1 MDVLLNDDENLIVDS
16 AREFLQGE
24 CSTALVRA
32 METDPLGY
40 PKDLWEKVAELGWQG
55 MCLPEEVGGSNM
67 PLVYLGLVLREAGR
81 ALAPLPLHSTAVAS
95 LTIARDGSGA
105 QQQKYLP
112 DVVSGKSV
120 MTWAFT
126 ERDPRFIP
134 EAVQMSA
141 RAQDDHFVLQ
151 GTKLFVDA
159 FPAADHCLVVARTSA
174 GSKGAEGLTLFIVDA
189 RSAGIS
195 HTALITLA
203 KDKQSE
209 VSFKDVRV
217 PQANVIGPV
226 GEAWPI
232 VERMLDRGTALL
244 CAQMVGAARKDTEMA
259 IEYAKFRQAF
269 GQPIGA
275 FQSVQHT
282 CADMQ
287 IWVDGGELLTF
298 EALWRLDQGLPASV
312 EVSQAK
318 AFCNEKCEAAVRNSQ
333 SIHGG
338 IGFMMEFDLQL
349 WFRRVS
355 AWTMRMGT
363 AFEHRARIARAL
375 IDMPGQVVLGQ
386 PVPVVPED
394 GVVQDS
400 SAPASTARTAATATA

>member
-1 MDVLLNDDENLIVDS
+1 MDVLLNDDESLIVDS
-16 AREFLQGE
+16 AREFLAGE
-24 CSTALVRA
+24 CPTTLVRA

-40 PKDLWEKVAELGWQG
+40 SRDLWGKVAELGWQG
-55 MCLPEEVGGSNM
+55 MCLPEQAGGSNM

-95 LTIARDGSGA
+95 LTIARDGSEA
-105 QQQKYLP
+105 QQEKYLP
-112 DVVSGKSV
+112 DVVAGKSV
-120 MTWAFT
+120 LTWAFT

-141 RAQDDHFVLQ
+141 RAQDDHFVLD
-151 GTKLFVDA
+151 GVKLFVDG
-159 FPAADHCLVVARTSA
+159 FPAADHCLVVARTTP
-174 GSKGAEGLTLFIVDA
+174 GSKGAQGLTLFIVDA
-189 RSAGIS
+189 RSKGIS
-195 HTALITLA
+195 HTPLITLA
-203 KDKQSE
+203 KDKQCQ
-209 VSFKDVRV
+209 VDFKGVQV
-217 PQANVIGPV
+217 PKANVIGRV

-244 CAQMVGAARKDTEMA
+244 CAQMVGATRKDIEMA
-259 IEYAKFRQAF
+259 IEYAKFREAF

-275 FQSVQHT
+275 FQSVQHM

-298 EALWRLDQGLPASV
+298 EALWKMDQGLPASV

-318 AFCNEKCEAAVRNSQ
+318 AFCNEKCEAAIRNSQ

-363 AFEHRARIARAL
+363 AFEHRARIAHAL
-375 IDMPGQVVLGQ
+375 IDIPGVVVLGR

-394 GVVQDS
+394 DA
-400 SAPASTARTAATATA
+400 APVSTARPAATVPA

>member
-1 MDVLLNDDENLIVDS
+1 MDVLLNEDESLIVDS
-16 AREFLQGE
+16 AREFLNGE
-24 CSTALVRA
+24 CPTSLVRA
-32 METDPLGY
+32 MEADALGY
-40 PKDLWEKVAELGWQG
+40 SKELWAKVAELGWQG
-55 MCLPEEVGGSNM
+55 MCMPEKAGGSDM
-67 PLVYLGLVLREAGR
+67 PLVYLGLVLREVGR
-81 ALAPLPLHSTAVAS
+81 AIAPLPLHCTAVAS
-95 LTIARDGSGA
+95 LAIARDGSAA
-105 QQQKYLP
+105 QQEKYLP
-112 DVVSGKSV
+112 DVVTGNSV
-120 MTWAFT
+120 LTWAFT

-134 EAVQMSA
+134 EAVQMTA
-141 RAQDDHFVLQ
+141 RAQGDNFVLD
-151 GTKLFVDA
+151 GVKLFVDN
-159 FPAADHCLVVARTSA
+159 FPAADHCLVVARTTP
-174 GSKGAEGLTLFIVDA
+174 GSKGAQGLTLFVVDA
-189 RSAGIS
+189 RAKGIS

-209 VSFKDVRV
+209 VTFKAVQV
-217 PQANVIGPV
+217 PKANVIGAV
-226 GEAWPI
+226 GEAWLI

-244 CAQMVGAARKDTEMA
+244 CAQMVGAARKDIEMA
-259 IEYAKFRQAF
+259 IEYAKFRTAF
-269 GQPIGA
+269 GQPIGS

-298 EALWRLDQGLPASV
+298 EALWKMDQGLPAAV

-363 AFEHRARIARAL
+363 SFEHRARIAHAL
-375 IDMPGQVVLGQ
+375 IDIPGEVVLGR
-386 PVPVVPED
+386 PLPVVTAD
-394 GVVQDS
+394 GAAVS
-400 SAPASTARTAATATA
+400 TTARPAAAVTA

>member
-1 MDVLLNDDENLIVDS
+1 MDVLLNDDETMIVDS
-16 AREFLQGE
+16 AREFLDGE
-24 CSTALVRA
+24 CPTSLVRA
-32 METDPLGY
+32 MENDPLGY
-40 PKDLWEKVAELGWQG
+40 PKDLWQKVAELGWQG
-55 MCLPEEVGGSNM
+55 MCLPEKVGGSDM

-81 ALAPLPLHSTAVAS
+81 ALAPLPLHSTAVAA
-95 LTIARDGSGA
+95 LTIARDGSDA
-105 QQQKYLP
+105 QQEKYLP

-120 MTWAFT
+120 LTWAFT
-126 ERDPRFIP
+126 EKNPRFVP
-134 EAVQMSA
+134 EAVQMTA
-141 RAQDDHFVLQ
+141 KAQGDQFVLE
-151 GTKLFVDA
+151 GTKLFVDN
-159 FPAADHCLVVARTSA
+159 FPAADHCLVVARTSP
-174 GSKGAEGLTLFIVDA
+174 GSKGAQGLTLFIVDA
-189 RSAGIS
+189 HSKGIS
-195 HTALITLA
+195 QTPLITLA

-209 VSFKDVRV
+209 VTFKGVSV
-217 PQANVIGPV
+217 PKANVIGAV

-244 CAQMVGAARKDTEMA
+244 CAQMIGAARKDIEMA
-259 IEYAKFRQAF
+259 IEYAKFREAF

-298 EALWRLDQGLPASV
+298 EALWKMDQGLPASV

-333 SIHGG
+333 AIHGG

-363 AFEHRARIARAL
+363 AFEHRARIAHAL
-375 IDMPGQVVLGQ
+375 IDIPGEVILGRQ
-386 PVPVVPED
+386 VPVVPEE
-394 GVVQDS
+394 GAEPVS
-400 SAPASTARTAATATA
+400 TTRPAAAVTA

>member
-16 AREFLQGE
+16 AREFLAGE
-24 CSTALVRA
+24 CPTTLVRA

-40 PKDLWEKVAELGWQG
+40 SKELWAKVAELGWQG
-55 MCLPEEVGGSNM
+55 MCLPEKVGGSNM

-81 ALAPLPLHSTAVAS
+81 ALAPLPLHSTAVAA
-95 LTIARDGSGA
+95 LAIARDGSAA
-105 QQQKYLP
+105 QQEKYLP
-112 DVVSGKSV
+112 DVVAGKSV
-120 MTWAFT
+120 LTWAFT
-126 ERDPRFIP
+126 ERDPRFIA

-141 RAQDDHFVLQ
+141 RAQDDHFALDGV
-151 GTKLFVDA
+151 KLFVDN
-159 FPAADHCLVVARTSA
+159 FPAADHCLVVARTTP
-174 GSKGAEGLTLFIVDA
+174 GSTGAQGLTLFIVDA
-189 RSAGIS
+189 RAKGIS
-195 HTALITLA
+195 QTPLITLA
-203 KDKQSE
+203 KDQQSE
-209 VSFKDVRV
+209 VTFKDVRV
-217 PQANVIGPV
+217 PKANVIGPI
-226 GEAWPI
+226 GEAWPV

-244 CAQMVGAARKDTEMA
+244 CAQMVGAARKDIEMA
-259 IEYAKFRQAF
+259 IEYAKFRTAF

-275 FQSVQHT
+275 FQSVQHM

-298 EALWRLDQGLPASV
+298 EALWKMDQGLPASV

-363 AFEHRARIARAL
+363 SFEHRARIAHAL
-375 IDMPGQVVLGQ
+375 IDIPGEVVLGR
-386 PVPVVPED
+386 PMPVVAA
-394 GVVQDS
+394 DS
-400 SAPASTARTAATATA
+400 AAPVSTARPAAAIPA

>member
-16 AREFLQGE
+16 AREFLTGE
-24 CSTALVRA
+24 CPTSLVRA
-32 METDPLGY
+32 METDALGY
-40 PKDLWEKVAELGWQG
+40 SRELWAKVAELGWQG
-55 MCLPEEVGGSNM
+55 MCMPEKVGGSDM
-67 PLVYLGLVLREAGR
+67 PLVYLGLVLREVGR
-81 ALAPLPLHSTAVAS
+81 AIAPLPLHCTAVAS
-95 LTIARDGSGA
+95 LAIARDGSAA
-105 QQQKYLP
+105 QQEKYLP
-112 DVVSGKSV
+112 DVVAGKSV

-141 RAQDDHFVLQ
+141 KAQGDDFVLD
-151 GTKLFVDA
+151 GVKLFVDN
-159 FPAADHCLVVARTSA
+159 FPGADHCLVVARTTA
-174 GSKGAEGLTLFIVDA
+174 GSKGAQGLTLFIVDA
-189 RSAGIS
+189 RAKGIS
-195 HTALITLA
+195 QVPLITLA

-209 VSFKDVRV
+209 VTFKAVQV
-217 PQANVIGPV
+217 PKANVIGAV

-244 CAQMVGAARKDTEMA
+244 CAQMVGASRKDIEMA
-259 IEYAKFRQAF
+259 IEYAKFRTAF
-269 GQPIGA
+269 GQPIGS

-298 EALWRLDQGLPASV
+298 EALWKIDQGLPASV

-318 AFCNEKCEAAVRNSQ
+318 AFCNEKCEAAIRNSQ
-333 SIHGG
+333 AIHGG

-363 AFEHRARIARAL
+363 SFEHRARIAHAL
-375 IDMPGQVVLGQ
+375 IDVPGEVVLGRPM
-386 PVPVVPED
+386 PVAAADGAAPV
-394 GVVQDS
+394 
-400 SAPASTARTAATATA
+400 STARPAAAVTA

>member
-1 MDVLLNDDENLIVDS
+1 MDVLLNDEETLVVDS
-16 AREFLQGE
+16 AREFLNGE
-24 CSTALVRA
+24 CPTSLVRA
-32 METDPLGY
+32 MEIDPIGY
-40 PKDLWEKVAELGWQG
+40 PKELWEKVAELGWQG
-55 MCLPEEVGGSNM
+55 MCLPEGVGGSDM

-95 LTIARDGSGA
+95 LTIARDGTQA

-120 MTWAFT
+120 LTWSFI
-126 ERDPRFIP
+126 ERDPRYVP
-134 EAVQMSA
+134 AAVQMSA
-141 RAQDDHFVLQ
+141 RAQDDQFVLE
-151 GTKLFVDA
+151 GTKLFVDN
-159 FPAADHCLVVARTSA
+159 FPAADHCLVVARTTP
-174 GSKGAEGLTLFIVDA
+174 GSKGAEGLTLFVVDA
-189 RSAGIS
+189 RSKGIS
-195 HTALITLA
+195 HTPLITLA

-209 VSFKDVRV
+209 VSFSDVRV
-217 PQANVIGPV
+217 PKANVIGTV
-226 GEAWPI
+226 GGAWPI

-244 CAQMVGAARKDTEMA
+244 CAQIVGASRKDIEMA
-259 IEYAKFRQAF
+259 IEYAKFREAF

-287 IWVDGGELLTF
+287 IWVDGAELLTF
-298 EALWRLDQGLPASV
+298 EALWKIDQGLPASV

-363 AFEHRARIARAL
+363 AFEHRARIAHAL
-375 IDMPGQVVLGQ
+375 IDVPGEVVLGQ
-386 PVPVVPED
+386 PVPVVPEA
-394 GVVQDS
+394 GAVPVLNAR
-400 SAPASTARTAATATA
+400 APATATA

>member
-1 MDVLLNDDENLIVDS
+1 MDVLLNDDESLIVNS
-16 AREFLQGE
+16 AREFLDGE
-24 CSTALVRA
+24 CPTKLVRA
-32 METDPLGY
+32 METDPIGY
-40 PKDLWEKVAELGWQG
+40 PRELWEKTAELGWQG
-55 MCLPEEVGGSNM
+55 MCLPERIGGSNM

-95 LTIARDGSGA
+95 LTIARDGSEA
-105 QQQKYLP
+105 QQREYLP

-120 MTWAFT
+120 LTWAFT

-134 EAVQMSA
+134 EAVQMNA
-141 RAQDDHFVLQ
+141 RAQGEFFVLE
-151 GTKLFVDA
+151 GTKLFVDN
-159 FPAADHCLVVARTSA
+159 FPAADHCLVVARTTP

-189 RSAGIS
+189 RSKGIS
-195 HTALITLA
+195 HTPLITLA

-209 VSFKDVRV
+209 VIFKDVRV
-217 PQANVIGPV
+217 PKANVIGPA
-226 GEAWPI
+226 GGAWPI

-244 CAQMVGAARKDTEMA
+244 CAQMLGATRKDIEMA
-259 IEYAKFRQAF
+259 IEYAKFREAF

-275 FQSVQHT
+275 FQSVQHM

-287 IWVDGGELLTF
+287 MWVDGGELLTF
-298 EALWRLDQGLPASV
+298 EALWKMDQGLPASV

-363 AFEHRARIARAL
+363 AFEHRARIAHAL
-375 IDMPGQVVLGQ
+375 IDVPGEVILGR

-394 GVVQDS
+394 NAPVS
-400 SAPASTARTAATATA
+400 SARPAAAVTA

>member
-1 MDVLLNDDENLIVDS
+1 MDVLLNDDESLIVDS
-16 AREFLQGE
+16 AREFLTGE
-24 CSTALVRA
+24 CPTSLVRA
-32 METDPLGY
+32 MEIDPLGY
-40 PKDLWEKVAELGWQG
+40 SKELWAKVAELGWQG
-55 MCLPEEVGGSNM
+55 MCLPEKAGGSNM

-95 LTIARDGSGA
+95 LAIARDGSEA
-105 QQQKYLP
+105 QQEKYLP
-112 DVVSGKSV
+112 DVVAGKSV
-120 MTWAFT
+120 LTWAFT

-141 RAQDDHFVLQ
+141 RAQDDHFVLD
-151 GTKLFVDA
+151 GVKLFVDN
-159 FPAADHCLVVARTSA
+159 FPAADHCLVVARTTP
-174 GSKGAEGLTLFIVDA
+174 GSKGAQGLTLFIVDA
-189 RSAGIS
+189 RSRGIS
-195 HTALITLA
+195 QIPLITLA

-217 PQANVIGPV
+217 PKANVIGSV
-226 GEAWPI
+226 GAAWPS

-244 CAQMVGAARKDTEMA
+244 CAQMVGAARKDIEMA
-259 IEYAKFRQAF
+259 IEYAKFRTAF
-269 GQPIGA
+269 GQPIGS

-298 EALWRLDQGLPASV
+298 EALWKIDQGLPASV

-318 AFCNEKCEAAVRNSQ
+318 AFCNEKCEAAIRNSQ

-363 AFEHRARIARAL
+363 SFEHRARIAHAL
-375 IDMPGQVVLGQ
+375 IDIPGVVILGR
-386 PVPVVPED
+386 PVPVVP
-394 GVVQDS
+394 QDDA
-400 SAPASTARTAATATA
+400 APVSTARPAVAVPA

>member
-1 MDVLLNDDENLIVDS
+1 MDVLMNDDERLIAES
-16 AREFLQGE
+16 AREFLDGE
-24 CSTALVRA
+24 CPTKLVRA
-32 METDPLGY
+32 TEADPVGY
-40 PKDLWEKVAELGWQG
+40 SKELWAKVAELGWQG
-55 MCLPEEVGGSNM
+55 MCLPEKVGGSNM

-81 ALAPLPLHSTAVAS
+81 ALAPLPLHSTAVAA
-95 LTIARDGSGA
+95 LAIARDGSEA

-120 MTWAFT
+120 LTWAFT

-141 RAQDDHFVLQ
+141 RAQGENFVLD
-151 GTKLFVDA
+151 GMKLFVDS
-159 FPAADHCLVVARTSA
+159 FLAADHCLVVARTTP
-174 GSKGAEGLTLFIVDA
+174 GSRGADGLTLFIVDA
-189 RSAGIS
+189 RSKGIN
-195 HTALITLA
+195 HTPLITLA
-203 KDKQSE
+203 KDNQCQ
-209 VSFKDVRV
+209 VDFKGVQV
-217 PQANVIGPV
+217 PKAQVIGRV
-226 GEAWPI
+226 GEAWPV

-244 CAQMVGAARKDTEMA
+244 CAQMLGATRKDVEMA
-259 IEYAKFRQAF
+259 IEYAKFREAF

-275 FQSVQHT
+275 FQSVQHM

-298 EALWRLDQGLPASV
+298 EALWKMDQGLPASV

-318 AFCNEKCEAAVRNSQ
+318 AFCNEKCEAAIRNSQ

-355 AWTMRMGT
+355 AWTMRLGT
-363 AFEHRARIARAL
+363 TYEHRARIARAL
-375 IDMPGQVVLGQ
+375 IDMPGEVVLGR
-386 PVPVVPED
+386 PVPVVPEE
-394 GVVQDS
+394 GA
-400 SAPASTARTAATATA
+400 APVSPARPLAAVTA

>member
-16 AREFLQGE
+16 AREFLTGE
-24 CSTALVRA
+24 CPTKLVRE
-32 METDPLGY
+32 MEADALGY
-40 PKDLWEKVAELGWQG
+40 SRELWAKVAELGWQG
-55 MCLPEEVGGSNM
+55 MCMPEKVGGSDM

-81 ALAPLPLHSTAVAS
+81 ALAPIPLHSTAVAS
-95 LTIARDGSGA
+95 LAIARDGSAA
-105 QQQKYLP
+105 QQEKYLP
-112 DVVSGKSV
+112 DVVAGKSV

-141 RAQDDHFVLQ
+141 KEQGDNFVLD
-151 GTKLFVDA
+151 GVKLFVDN
-159 FPAADHCLVVARTSA
+159 FPGADHCLVAARTTA
-174 GSKGAEGLTLFIVDA
+174 GSKGAQGLTLFIVDA
-189 RSAGIS
+189 RCKGIS
-195 HTALITLA
+195 QTPLITLA

-209 VSFKDVRV
+209 VTFKAVQV
-217 PQANVIGPV
+217 PKASVIGVV
-226 GEAWPI
+226 GGAWPI
-232 VERMLDRGTALL
+232 IERMLERGTALL
-244 CAQMVGAARKDTEMA
+244 CAQMIGATRKDIEMA
-259 IEYAKFRQAF
+259 IEYAKFRTAF
-269 GQPIGA
+269 GQPIGS

-298 EALWRLDQGLPASV
+298 EALWKMDQGLPASV

-318 AFCNEKCEAAVRNSQ
+318 AFCNEKCEAAIRNSQ
-333 SIHGG
+333 AIHGG

-363 AFEHRARIARAL
+363 SFEHRARIAHAL
-375 IDMPGQVVLGQ
+375 IDIPGEVILGRPMPVVAADSA
-386 PVPVVPED
+386 VPV
-394 GVVQDS
+394 
-400 SAPASTARTAATATA
+400 TAARPAAAVPA

>member
-1 MDVLLNDDENLIVDS
+1 MDVLLNEDESLIVDS
-16 AREFLQGE
+16 AREFLTGE
-24 CSTALVRA
+24 CPTSLVRA
-32 METDPLGY
+32 MEADALGY
-40 PKDLWEKVAELGWQG
+40 SRELWAKTAELGWQG
-55 MCLPEEVGGSNM
+55 MCLPEKVGGSDM
-67 PLVYLGLVLREAGR
+67 PLVYLGLVLREVGR
-81 ALAPLPLHSTAVAS
+81 AIAPLPLHCTAVAS
-95 LTIARDGSGA
+95 LAIARDGSAA
-105 QQQKYLP
+105 QQEKYLP
-112 DVVSGKSV
+112 DVVTGKSV

-141 RAQDDHFVLQ
+141 RAQGDHFVLD
-151 GTKLFVDA
+151 GVKLFVDN
-159 FPAADHCLVVARTSA
+159 FPGADYCLVVARTTA
-174 GSKGAEGLTLFIVDA
+174 GSKGAQGLTLFVVDA
-189 RSAGIS
+189 RAKGIS
-195 HTALITLA
+195 QTALITLA

-209 VSFKDVRV
+209 VTFKAVQV
-217 PQANVIGPV
+217 PKANVIGAV

-244 CAQMVGAARKDTEMA
+244 CAQMVGAARKDIEMA
-259 IEYAKFRQAF
+259 IEYAKFRTAF
-269 GQPIGA
+269 GQPIGS

-298 EALWRLDQGLPASV
+298 EALWKMDQGLPAAV

-363 AFEHRARIARAL
+363 SFEHRARIAHAL
-375 IDMPGQVVLGQ
+375 IDIPGEVVLGR
-386 PVPVVPED
+386 PLPVVAA
-394 GVVQDS
+394 DS
-400 SAPASTARTAATATA
+400 AAPVSTARPAAAVTA

>member
-1 MDVLLNDDENLIVDS
+1 MDVLLNDDESLIVDS
-16 AREFLQGE
+16 AREFLTGE
-24 CSTALVRA
+24 CPTSLVRA
-32 METDPLGY
+32 MEIDPLGY
-40 PKDLWEKVAELGWQG
+40 SKELWAKVAELGWQG
-55 MCLPEEVGGSNM
+55 MCLPEKAGGSNM

-95 LTIARDGSGA
+95 LAIARDGSEA
-105 QQQKYLP
+105 QQEKYLP
-112 DVVSGKSV
+112 DVVAGKSV
-120 MTWAFT
+120 LTWAFT

-141 RAQDDHFVLQ
+141 RAQDDHFVLD
-151 GTKLFVDA
+151 GVKLFVDN
-159 FPAADHCLVVARTSA
+159 FPAADHCLVVARTTP
-174 GSKGAEGLTLFIVDA
+174 GSKGAQGLTLFIVDA
-189 RSAGIS
+189 RSRGIS
-195 HTALITLA
+195 QIPLITLA

-209 VSFKDVRV
+209 VTFKDVRV
-217 PQANVIGPV
+217 PKANVIGPV
-226 GEAWPI
+226 GAAWPI

-244 CAQMVGAARKDTEMA
+244 CAQMVGAARKDIEMA
-259 IEYAKFRQAF
+259 IEYAKFRTAF
-269 GQPIGA
+269 GQPIGS

-298 EALWRLDQGLPASV
+298 EALWKIDQGLPASV

-318 AFCNEKCEAAVRNSQ
+318 AFCNEKCEAAIRNSQ

-363 AFEHRARIARAL
+363 SFEHRARIAHAL
-375 IDMPGQVVLGQ
+375 IDIPGVVILGR
-386 PVPVVPED
+386 PVPVVP
-394 GVVQDS
+394 QDDA
-400 SAPASTARTAATATA
+400 APVSTARPAVAVDA

>member
-1 MDVLLNDDENLIVDS
+1 MDVLVNDDERVIAES
-16 AREFLQGE
+16 AREFLEGE
-24 CSTALVRA
+24 CPTTLVRA
-32 METDPLGY
+32 MEADPLGY
-40 PKDLWEKVAELGWQG
+40 SKDLWGKVAELGWQG
-55 MCLPEEVGGSNM
+55 MCLPEKAGGSNM
-67 PLVYLGLVLREAGR
+67 PLGYLGLVLREAGR

-95 LTIARDGSGA
+95 LAIARDGSEE

-112 DVVSGKSV
+112 DVVTGKSV
-120 MTWAFT
+120 LTWAFT

-134 EAVQMSA
+134 EAIRMSA
-141 RAQDDHFVLQ
+141 RAQGENFVLD
-151 GTKLFVDA
+151 GVKLFVDS
-159 FPAADHCLVVARTSA
+159 FPAADHCLVVARTTP
-174 GSKGAEGLTLFIVDA
+174 GSKGEQGLTLFIVDA
-189 RSAGIS
+189 RSNGIS
-195 HTALITLA
+195 HTPLITLA
-203 KDKQSE
+203 KDKQCQ
-209 VSFKDVRV
+209 VDFKGVQV
-217 PQANVIGPV
+217 PKANVIGRV

-244 CAQMVGAARKDTEMA
+244 CAQMLGATRKDVEMA
-259 IEYAKFRQAF
+259 IEYAKFREAF

-275 FQSVQHT
+275 FQSVQHM

-298 EALWRLDQGLPASV
+298 EALWKMDQGLPASV

-318 AFCNEKCEAAVRNSQ
+318 AFCNEKCEAAIRNSQ

-363 AFEHRARIARAL
+363 AFEHRARVAHAL
-375 IDMPGQVVLGQ
+375 IDIPGVVVLGR

-394 GVVQDS
+394 EA
-400 SAPASTARTAATATA
+400 APVSTARPAAAVTA

>member
-1 MDVLLNDDENLIVDS
+1 MDVLLNDDESLIVDS
-16 AREFLQGE
+16 AREFLTGE
-24 CSTALVRA
+24 CPTSLVRA
-32 METDPLGY
+32 METDALGY
-40 PKDLWEKVAELGWQG
+40 SKELWAKVAELGWQG
-55 MCLPEEVGGSNM
+55 MCMPEKAGGSNM

-95 LTIARDGSGA
+95 LAIARDGSEA
-105 QQQKYLP
+105 QQEKYLP
-112 DVVSGKSV
+112 DVVAGKSV
-120 MTWAFT
+120 LTWAFT

-141 RAQDDHFVLQ
+141 RAQDDHFVLD
-151 GTKLFVDA
+151 GVKLFVDN
-159 FPAADHCLVVARTSA
+159 FPAADHCLVVARTMPS
-174 GSKGAEGLTLFIVDA
+174 SKGAQGLTLFIVDA
-189 RSAGIS
+189 RSKGIS
-195 HTALITLA
+195 QIPLITLA

-217 PQANVIGPV
+217 PKANVIGSV
-226 GEAWPI
+226 GAAWPS

-244 CAQMVGAARKDTEMA
+244 CAQMVGAARKDIEMA
-259 IEYAKFRQAF
+259 IEYAKFRTAF
-269 GQPIGA
+269 GQPIGS

-298 EALWRLDQGLPASV
+298 EALWKIDQGLPASV

-318 AFCNEKCEAAVRNSQ
+318 AFCNEKCEAAIRNSQ

-363 AFEHRARIARAL
+363 SFEHRARIAQAL
-375 IDMPGQVVLGQ
+375 IDIPGVVILGR
-386 PVPVVPED
+386 PVPVVP
-394 GVVQDS
+394 QDDA
-400 SAPASTARTAATATA
+400 APVSTARAAVAVPA

>member
-1 MDVLLNDDENLIVDS
+1 MDVLLNDDESQIVDS
-16 AREFLQGE
+16 AREFLAGE
-24 CSTALVRA
+24 CPTTLVRA

-40 PKDLWEKVAELGWQG
+40 SKDLWGKVAELGWQG
-55 MCLPEEVGGSNM
+55 MCLPEKVGGSDM
-67 PLVYLGLVLREAGR
+67 PLGYLGLVLREAGR
-81 ALAPLPLHSTAVAS
+81 ALAPLPLHCTAVAS
-95 LTIARDGSGA
+95 LVIARDGSAA
-105 QQQKYLP
+105 QQEKYLP
-112 DVVSGKSV
+112 DVVAGKSIL
-120 MTWAFT
+120 TWAFT

-141 RAQDDHFVLQ
+141 RAQDEHFVLD
-151 GTKLFVDA
+151 GVKLFVDS
-159 FPAADHCLVVARTSA
+159 FPAADHCLVVARTTP
-174 GSKGAEGLTLFIVDA
+174 GSKGAQGLTLFVVDA
-189 RSAGIS
+189 RSKGIS
-195 HTALITLA
+195 QTPLITLA
-203 KDKQSE
+203 KDRQSE
-209 VSFKDVRV
+209 VTFKAVRV
-217 PQANVIGPV
+217 PAANVIGPV

-244 CAQMVGAARKDTEMA
+244 CAQMVGATRKDIEMA
-259 IEYAKFRQAF
+259 IEYAKFREAF

-275 FQSVQHT
+275 FQSVQHM

-298 EALWRLDQGLPASV
+298 EALWKMDQGLPASV

-318 AFCNEKCEAAVRNSQ
+318 AFCNEKCEAAIRNSQ

-363 AFEHRARIARAL
+363 AFEHRARIAHAL
-375 IDMPGQVVLGQ
+375 IDIPGVVLLGR
-386 PVPVVPED
+386 PVPAVPAD
-394 GVVQDS
+394 DA
-400 SAPASTARTAATATA
+400 APVATARPAAAVPA